1 MLVKKLGVLVTG
13 LLFSFQISHADTTT
27 IVLQNGL
34 AGYSGCEDSHN
45 YNQAP
50 DSNISSSELLQLWN
64 CIA

>member
-1 MLVKKLGVLVTG
+1 MIVKKVCILVTG
-13 LLFSFQISHADTTT
+13 LLLLSQVSFADTSTV
-27 IVLQNGL
+27 VLQNGL

-50 DSNISSSELLQLWN
+50 DSNISGSELLHLWN